1 MGNTVAIDSRDDAPP
16 SPGSISSSSSSS
28 SYTIPPRERLLLQ
41 RKGSSFLEE
50 PITSKHTERGEA
62 PLINRVVKNGSD
74 SSNKS
79 NLSKKNS
86 AIQKLRFAV
95 SEMQGWRS
103 HMEDK
108 HNLCPSLSWT
118 KTVNINGRDVSIKEP
133 LTDHY
138 LFAVFDGHG
147 GNFTSHFAGENL
159 VRTLTSRDEFKA
171 YMLLPETK
179 DSSDSSFAK
188 TNNNRSNA
196 TSSAY
201 ESNTR
206 GDVIGLKLLK
216 AALISTFLE
225 LDAQLLLA
233 QRHRRLDQLQ
243 ELESIMSNLG
253 TVVEQEVFQP
263 GTDDHN
269 RVREFDKIPPPSL
282 PNNVQLERSGST
294 GVVVL
299 ITPTHVICANA
310 GDSRAMLS
318 RSGMALPLSF
328 DHKPNNDVEVARV
341 EKAGGFVRAGRV
353 DGDLAVSR
361 SFGDF
366 AYKSHSYLD
375 AKSQRVSVCPDIVV
389 HPRDY
394 ANDEYIVLACD
405 GVWDRLTNRDC
416 ATLVKT
422 LISDEGESDP
432 GLVCEEII
440 DHCLELDSRDNMT
453 CAVVIFPAA
462 NMKESSAK
470 TSLKNTSV
478 TGVMKRRMER
488 ERKWGRNSSP
498 AKRAQGRLE
507 ERRKKSQQ
515 QFQKSVVGSNRSV
528 SSGNKSVSTHRS
540 NGSGKRGS
548 RRVVKDESCE
558 VAKQ

>member
-1 MGNTVAIDSRDDAPP
+1 MGNSIAIESREDAPP
-16 SPGSISSSSSSS
+16 SPGSMSSSSSSS
-28 SYTIPPRERLLLQ
+28 SYSVPPRERLLLQ

-62 PLINRVVKNGSD
+62 PLINQAKNGSN
-74 SSNKS
+74 SNS
-79 NLSKKNS
+79 NTNSGKNS
-86 AIQKLRFAV
+86 TENQKLRFAV

-108 HNLCPSLSWT
+108 HNLCPYLSWT
-118 KTVNINGRDVSIKEP
+118 KTVNINGRDVSVQEP

-171 YMLLPETK
+171 YMLLPVTRGN
-179 DSSDSSFAK
+179 SDSSTK
-188 TNNNRSNA
+188 TSKNGSNRINTPS
-196 TSSAY
+196 

-225 LDAQLLLA
+225 LDAQLLQA

-243 ELESIMSNLG
+243 ELENIMSNLG
-253 TVVEQEVFQP
+253 TVVEQEVFRP
-263 GTDDHN
+263 GSNDHTS
-269 RVREFDKIPPPSL
+269 VREFQKIPPPSL

-299 ITPTHVICANA
+299 VTPTHVICANA

-416 ATLVKT
+416 AALVRT

-453 CAVVIFPAA
+453 CAVVVFPAA
-462 NMKESSAK
+462 KMNEASTK
-470 TSLKNTSV
+470 TSLKSNVV
-478 TGVMKRRMER
+478 TGVMKRRMDR
-488 ERKWGRNSSP
+488 ERKWGWNSSP

-515 QFQKSVVGSNRSV
+515 QFQKIVAGSNRSV
-528 SSGNKSVSTHRS
+528 SSGNKSVSTQRS
-540 NGSGKRGS
+540 NGSGKRGT
-548 RRVVKDESCE
+548 RRAIKEESC
-558 VAKQ
+558 AALKQ